1 MQLVPTMVRVVNIGA
16 PDLISLADFEFEVGA
31 VISAA
36 GFCSVGLP
44 YGPLA
49 YWFENEISLLPQ
61 EILFVEQRFKPLVQ
75 TK

>member
-1 MQLVPTMVRVVNIGA
+1 MVRVVNIGA
-16 PDLISLADFEFEVGA
+16 PDLISLTDFGFEVGA

-36 GFCSVGLP
+36 GFRGVGLP

-49 YWFENEISLLPQ
+49 YRFENKITMLPQ
-61 EILFVEQRFKPLVQ
+61 QILLVEQRFKLLVQ